1 MLTEEQENLITE
13 IDSAFEE
20 IMSIIDFMENLNEE
34 NFLKVQKIIDIA
46 ERGCIF
52 TEELKI
58 KISNK

>member
-1 MLTEEQENLITE
+1 MLTKEQENLITQ

-20 IMSIIDFMENLNEE
+20 IMSIIDFMENLNKE

-46 ERGCIF
+46 EQGCIF

>member
-1 MLTEEQENLITE
+1 MLTKEQENLITQ

-20 IMSIIDFMENLNEE
+20 IMSIIDFMENLNKE

-46 ERGCIF
+46 EQGYIF

>member
-13 IDSAFEE
+13 IDGAFEE
-20 IMSIIDFMENLNEE
+20 IMSIIDFMENLDEE
-34 NFLKVQKIIDIA
+34 NFQKIQKIIDIA